1 MNLSSPFL
9 GSVCIPVSFL
19 ILWLWSLIT
28 SLEKEFLPARPQE
41 EINRNPEPLGWLLFC
56 KKLGIMSPHSQLPPA
71 QCLTG
76 TAQLFSLL
84 LCSCSSGLVTATTAV
99 PFVSSSVMAI
109 SFRGGSWGAREG
121 PASVS
126 LFLCSWAAAEEI
138 PIVGWQEE

>member
-56 KKLGIMSPHSQLPPA
+56 KKLGIMSPHSQPLPA
-71 QCLTG
+71 QCLAG
-76 TAQLFSLL
+76 TAQLFSLCAPAL
-84 LCSCSSGLVTATTAV
+84 LLQQWSGHCHHGCALRQLL
-99 PFVSSSVMAI
+99 PDGRQLQ
-109 SFRGGSWGAREG
+109 RGFWGARRG
-121 PASVS
+121 ARV
-126 LFLCSWAAAEEI
+126 
-138 PIVGWQEE
+138 